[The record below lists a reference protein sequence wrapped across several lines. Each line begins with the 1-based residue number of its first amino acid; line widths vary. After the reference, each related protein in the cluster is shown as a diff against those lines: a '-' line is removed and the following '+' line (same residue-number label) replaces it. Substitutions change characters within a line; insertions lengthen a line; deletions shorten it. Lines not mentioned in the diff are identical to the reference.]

1 MQLVISLILVVL
13 LAGCVPIGIRGQNLP
28 FQGSGAIESPQPGT
42 A

>member
-28 FQGSGAIESPQPGT
+28 FQGSGAIESLQSGT